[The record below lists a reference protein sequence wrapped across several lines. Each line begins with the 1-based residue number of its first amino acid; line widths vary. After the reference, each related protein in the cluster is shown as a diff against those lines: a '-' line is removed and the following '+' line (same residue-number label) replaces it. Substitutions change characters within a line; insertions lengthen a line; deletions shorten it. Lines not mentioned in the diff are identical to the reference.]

1 VKTPRGMQMSGKL
14 PPGLEP
20 WRAAALRVEE
30 MKGVVPELADLPG
43 LEPGSAPS
51 LVVRLADTIEELR
64 RRGIR
69 DRIRLAS
76 MQEITESLLQE
87 RDGARILG
95 TLARYLRQVF
105 NLEEILV
112 LRRLPRS
119 LTWVGYHAE
128 RGRAATAE
136 LGAVVWRDE
145 WAEPRLAPRIDVAA
159 GPSTEAEAPKDPT
172 DPSNYEVVVPLDGRG
187 VNGVPPSGS
196 DDAGGGPIG
205 LLCFTPSATD
215 RSEASWRPYEI
226 GRSVEGVLE
235 ALWHRE
241 VMEAEGNLRR
251 QLIEA
256 MGDGLLAFDR
266 DGRLVAA
273 NAAAAR
279 LLGFSAAKEIAIETL
294 ERTSPALLEH
304 IRDALATGEAP
315 PAREFALGESGSVP
329 VSLTLSGLRDEDGC
343 FSGLV
348 VNLADLTDIR
358 AMEREIQRLDRLA
371 AIGRFAAGVAHEIRN
386 PLAGIGAGV
395 EYLASRLGPDPSD
408 RDDLRIIRAE
418 VARLDRIVAELLD
431 YTHPRQLE
439 LSPVGVEGLAE
450 RVLLGLAP
458 LLARRRVTLA
468 TQGPPDLEVWADAD
482 RLGQVLLNLAKNAV
496 EASPSGS
503 VVRLTWEPRGPADA
517 ALRCPGILFRVEDCG
532 PGMQPEQ
539 RARAFEPFFTTKG
552 EGTGLGLS
560 LSHAIVTQHGGRLLL
575 DEAPGR
581 GTVALLE
588 LPPGGTTE
596 ELPDAVVHSPGR

>member
-1 VKTPRGMQMSGKL
+1 MSGNL
-14 PPGLEP
+14 PPGLGP
-20 WRAAALRVEE
+20 WRAAAARVEE
-30 MKGVVPELADLPG
+30 IKGVTPELADVPALEPANAPG
-43 LEPGSAPS
+43 L
-51 LVVRLADTIEELR
+51 VFRLADTIEKLR

-69 DRIRLAS
+69 DRIRFAS
-76 MQEITESLLQE
+76 LQEITESLLQE

-119 LTWVGYHAE
+119 PTWVGYYAA
-128 RGRAATAE
+128 RGRAATTH
-136 LGAVVWRDE
+136 LGAVDWRQE
-145 WAEPRLAPRIDVAA
+145 WADALLIPRGV
-159 GPSTEAEAPKDPT
+159 TEVCPGSAEQTRNNPA
-172 DPSNYEVVVPLDGRG
+172 DPSAYQVVVPLEGRG
-187 VNGVPPSGS
+187 VNRVPAPGS
-196 DDAGGGPIG
+196 EEGGGGPIG

-215 RSEASWRPYEI
+215 RPEASWRPYDI

-266 DGRLVAA
+266 DGRLLAA

-279 LLGFSAAKEIAIETL
+279 LLNFSTAKEITMEVL
-294 ERTSPALLEH
+294 ERTAPLLLEH
-304 IRDALATGEAP
+304 IRDALTSGQAP
-315 PAREFALGESGSVP
+315 PAREFALGEHDPVP

-348 VNLADLTDIR
+348 VNFADLTEIR
-358 AMEREIQRLDRLA
+358 TMEREIQRLDRLA

-418 VARLDRIVAELLD
+418 IARLDRIVAELLD

-439 LSPVGVEGLAE
+439 PGPVRVEELVE
-450 RVLLGLAP
+450 RVQLALAP
-458 LLARRRVTLA
+458 LLARRQVTIA
-468 TQGPPDLEVWADAD
+468 PDGPPGLEAWADAD
-482 RLGQVLLNLAKNAV
+482 RLEQVLLNLAKNAA
-496 EASPSGS
+496 EASPPGAC
-503 VVRLTWEPRGPADA
+503 VRLAWEARGPSA
-517 ALRCPGILFRVEDCG
+517 AAPGLPGVLFRVEDQG
-532 PGMQPEQ
+532 PGMPPEQ

-581 GTVALLE
+581 GTIALLE
-588 LPPGGTTE
+588 IPPGGASE
-596 ELPDAVVHSPGR
+596 EPADAVIHSHRR

>member
-1 VKTPRGMQMSGKL
+1 
-14 PPGLEP
+14 LEP
-20 WRAAALRVEE
+20 WRAAAARVEE
-30 MKGVVPELADLPG
+30 IKGLTPELADLPV
-43 LEPGSAPS
+43 LQPASAP
-51 LVVRLADTIEELR
+51 VVALRLADTIEELR
-64 RRGIR
+64 RRSIR
-69 DRIRLAS
+69 DRIRFAS
-76 MQEITESLLQE
+76 LQEITESLLQE

-105 NLEEILV
+105 NLEEMLV

-119 LTWVGYHAE
+119 STWVGYHAS
-128 RGRAATAE
+128 RGRAATTN
-136 LGAVVWRDE
+136 LGAVGWRQE
-145 WAEPRLAPRIDVAA
+145 WAEPLLTPRGVTGVCPDSVEQVRTNPA
-159 GPSTEAEAPKDPT
+159 
-172 DPSNYEVVVPLDGRG
+172 DPSSYQVVVPLEGRG
-187 VNGVPPSGS
+187 VNRAPAPGS
-196 DDAGGGPIG
+196 DEAGGGPIG

-215 RSEASWRPYEI
+215 RPETSWRPYDI

-266 DGRLVAA
+266 DGRLLAA

-279 LLGFSAAKEIAIETL
+279 LLNFSTAGEISMEAL
-294 ERTSPALLEH
+294 ERRLPALLEH
-304 IRDALATGEAP
+304 IRDALTSGEAP
-315 PAREFALGESGSVP
+315 PAREFALGEPDPVA

-348 VNLADLTDIR
+348 VNLADLTEIR
-358 AMEREIQRLDRLA
+358 TMEREIQRLDRLA

-408 RDDLRIIRAE
+408 RDDLRIIRDE
-418 VARLDRIVAELLD
+418 IARLDRIVAELLD
-431 YTHPRQLE
+431 YTHPRRLE
-439 LSPVGVEGLAE
+439 LGPVRVEELAE
-450 RVLLGLAP
+450 RVHLALAP
-458 LLARRRVTLA
+458 LLARRLVTLVPD
-468 TQGPPDLEVWADAD
+468 GPPGLEAWADAD
-482 RLGQVLLNLAKNAV
+482 RLEQVLLNLAKNAV

-503 VVRLTWEPRGPADA
+503 CVRLAWEARGPSA
-517 ALRCPGILFRVEDCG
+517 AGQSLPGVLFRVEDQG
-532 PGMQPEQ
+532 PGMAPEQ

-588 LPPGGTTE
+588 IPPGGASE
-596 ELPDAVVHSPGR
+596 EPPHAVVHSHRR